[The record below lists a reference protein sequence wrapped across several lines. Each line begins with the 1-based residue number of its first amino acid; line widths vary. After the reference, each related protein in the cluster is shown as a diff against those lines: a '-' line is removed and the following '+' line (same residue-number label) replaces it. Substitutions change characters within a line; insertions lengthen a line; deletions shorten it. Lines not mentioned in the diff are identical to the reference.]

1 MYADIVTNAVDN
13 TAVSVGSSGGKPFPY
28 TMQEISVPHDQ
39 IMSTS
44 LLDFTS
50 IILSFSIDI

>member
-1 MYADIVTNAVDN
+1 MYADIVTNAVDS
-13 TAVSVGSSGGKPFPY
+13 TAVSVGNNGGKPFPY
-28 TMQEISVPHDQ
+28 TIQAISVPQDQ

-50 IILSFSIDI
+50 IMLSFSIDI